1 MAIFL
6 ENFHPAK
13 KHGSKSGYGEHVVA
27 SRNLCGKRV
36 VLTGASSGIGWYL
49 ATQLIGMGA
58 SVVVDGRREERL
70 QQLRLSVGNS
80 KKLIAVPGD
89 LCEGHHRADLINTAV
104 KQFGGID
111 LLINNAGIGAIGSFE
126 QASPERLR
134 QILEVDFF
142 AAAELTR
149 LAIPQL
155 KKGNEPVL
163 CNVNSVL
170 GYRGVPGKS
179 EYCAAKFAMRGWT
192 ESLRLEL
199 RSSGVDVVAVSP
211 STTRSEFFSS
221 LIQTDSSAQ
230 SASLGS
236 QSAEKVAKSII
247 KAIRR
252 RHLDSILSPGGKA
265 LVWLSQML
273 PRVTDSLLLRYAT

>member
-1 MAIFL
+1 MEKWI
-6 ENFHPAK
+6 
-13 KHGSKSGYGEHVVA
+13 VA
-27 SRNLCGKRV
+27 SRNLAGKRI

-49 ATQLIGMGA
+49 ATQLIGAGA
-58 SVVVDGRREERL
+58 SVIVDGRREERL
-70 QQLRLSVGNS
+70 RDLRLSVGNCRR
-80 KKLIAVPGD
+80 LIAVPGD
-89 LCEGHHRADLINTAV
+89 LCSPDHRRILIATAIE
-104 KQFGGID
+104 QFGGLD
-111 LLINNAGIGAIGSFE
+111 LLINNAGIGAIGAFE
-126 QASPERLR
+126 QASPDRLR

-155 KKGNEPVL
+155 KKGNEPAI

-199 RSSGVDVVAVSP
+199 RPFGVDVLAVSP

-221 LIQTDSSAQ
+221 LIQSDKNAKSPSLGAQ
-230 SASLGS
+230 SS
-236 QSAEKVAKSII
+236 EKVARSII
-247 KAIRR
+247 SAIKRR
-252 RHLDSILSPGGKA
+252 RLDSILSPGGKA
-265 LVWLSQML
+265 LVWLSQLL
-273 PRVTDSLLLRYAT
+273 PRVTDNLLLRYAT